1 MGKVWEHLSR
11 GVDERWTWGGGA
23 TTYSC
28 AINLRVSILSQAEHS
43 QSHECLESCL
53 EIYRALIDEV

>member
-1 MGKVWEHLSR
+1 MWRGSKVDV
-11 GVDERWTWGGGA
+11 GGGGGGGGA